1 MTEFALNSITRV
13 RFGNDIANRM
23 SLEVYQETFC
33 RMVALPAFRE
43 CIVQRPGEAL
53 NGLELTPRERK
64 RLLAIASQPG
74 MRVNTAIHRANRL
87 TPLDQTVPFSC
98 FLLREQLSSLL
109 ERYWLENPTENLQLP
124 AECERF
130 AGFLKSEIQTA
141 RVVNPY
147 LEEVL
152 EFERVCTEL
161 RFFTQQE
168 LRNRDSCNDGL
179 PDLVRIVKFRHDP
192 VQLLEALTNGQL
204 PPADL
209 PAGEFHLLI
218 DYRTEEPDFRLL
230 DAEGLAAIRR
240 LTA

>member
-1 MTEFALNSITRV
+1 
-13 RFGNDIANRM
+13 M

-43 CIVQRPGEAL
+43 RIVLHPIEAL
-53 NGLELTPRERK
+53 DGLELTERERK
-64 RLLAIASQPG
+64 RLLAIAAQPG

-87 TPLDQTVPFSC
+87 APLDQTLPFSC
-98 FLLREQLSSLL
+98 FLLGEQLLSLL

-130 AGFLKSEIQTA
+130 AAFLKSEIQGS
-141 RVVNPY
+141 RIVNPY

-161 RFFTQQE
+161 RFFTEQE
-168 LRNRDSCNDGL
+168 LRNLDSSNDGL
-179 PDLVRIVKFRHDP
+179 PDLIRIVQFRHDP
-192 VQLLEALTNGQL
+192 VQLLDALTNGQL

-218 DYRTEEPDFRLL
+218 DYRTEEPDFRLI
-230 DAEGLAAIRR
+230 DVEGLAAIRHLAAETR
-240 LTA
+240 KLTQPPH

>member
-1 MTEFALNSITRV
+1 
-13 RFGNDIANRM
+13 M

-43 CIVQRPGEAL
+43 RIVQHPIEAFD
-53 NGLELTPRERK
+53 GLELTERERK
-64 RLLAIASQPG
+64 RLLAIAAQPG
-74 MRVNTAIHRANRL
+74 MIVNTAIHRANRL
-87 TPLDQTVPFSC
+87 TPLDQTLPFSC
-98 FLLREQLSSLL
+98 FLLAEQLPSLL

-130 AGFLKSEIQTA
+130 ATFLKTEIQA
-141 RVVNPY
+141 NRIVNPY

-161 RFFTQQE
+161 RFFTEQE
-168 LRNRDSCNDGL
+168 LRNLDSSNDGL
-179 PDLVRIVKFRHDP
+179 PDLIRIVQFRHDP
-192 VQLLEALTNGQL
+192 VPLLDALTNDQL

-218 DYRTEEPDFRLL
+218 DYRTEEPDFRLI
-230 DAEGLAAIRR
+230 DDDGLAAIRR
-240 LTA
+240 LAEDSRSLTHPAG